1 MGGWVEKFADVAYYS
16 LVPPS
21 RGQANEGHCNWIL
34 KHTFLNDEPFVSLI
48 FLPRTF
54 DANLHLL
61 LLTQRRSAHDLLELY
76 HILIL
81 WL

>member
-1 MGGWVEKFADVAYYS
+1 MSGVGSKNSQMSYYYS

-61 LLTQRRSAHDLLELY
+61 LLPLAVLLM
-76 HILIL
+76 IFRNCITF
-81 WL
+81 